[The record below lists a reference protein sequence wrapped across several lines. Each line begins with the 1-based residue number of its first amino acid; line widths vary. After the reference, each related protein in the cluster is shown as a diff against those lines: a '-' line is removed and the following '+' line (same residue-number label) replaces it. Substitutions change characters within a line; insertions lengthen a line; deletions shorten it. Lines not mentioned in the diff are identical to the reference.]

1 MYKYIDWKMGR
12 DKDGNKYHASYWSDN
27 GKFQKEYEEL
37 HAKLVPAIGE
47 ANTVEGEALRQLVNF
62 YYDRYNNGH
71 CNSRPVPAVR
81 AFLKKTKA
89 PAHLKCKIDMLDS
102 ELDETVDY
110 VVETISKLTSYTRR

>member
-1 MYKYIDWKMGR
+1 MGR
-12 DKDGNKYHASYWSDN
+12 DRDGKKYSPTYWCDK
-27 GKFQKEYEEL
+27 GKFQKEMDEL
-37 HAKLVPAIGE
+37 HAKLIPPMGE
-47 ANTVEGEALRQLVNF
+47 ASTVEGEVLRQLVNF

-89 PAHLKCKIDMLDS
+89 PATLKCKIDMLDV

-110 VVETISKLTSYTRR
+110 VVETISKLTTYTRRK